1 MIRRPWKAYVA
12 LHFVR
17 ADGRADSVRGADL
30 DDLRRFV
37 RRYPIHWVTA

>member
-1 MIRRPWKAYVA
+1 MIRRPWKAHFT

-17 ADGRADSVRGADL
+17 ADGRADRVRGADL

-37 RRYPIHWVTA
+37 RRYPLVWVIA